1 MFPGGPVFS
10 RVLAAEF
17 FKASHRL
24 PLLFWGFVFVPICS
38 FAADIF
44 ILSNP
49 IHLADMAPRVN
60 LLLLLSR
67 ALEIGSSPLAQVFF
81 IVAAAVIFG
90 SEYDSETWRLLAPR
104 ARRTHWIWA
113 KVLLYAAGVLCS
125 LTLVAVGA
133 SFCALL
139 ESVTRFVPI
148 TWQANGGAPVSVL
161 AAVFG
166 ISWLELLLLGLV
178 TGVLA
183 VASRS
188 VLIPAISVILAAFCQ
203 SILIDLVRLASV
215 ASDTLSSTAKLALLP
230 WLAAEVGR
238 FFAAHAEVSPGIYI
252 TAREA
257 SIGLASLFAWISCTL
272 LLTLV
277 WFGRQEFSRE

>member
-1 MFPGGPVFS
+1 MFS

-44 ILSNP
+44 VLSNP
-49 IHLADMAPRVN
+49 IHLAGIEPRVD

-90 SEYDSETWRLLAPR
+90 SEYDSETWRLMAPR
-104 ARRTHWIWA
+104 ARRTDFIWA
-113 KVLLYAAGVLCS
+113 KVLVYAAGLLFS
-125 LTLVAVGA
+125 LTLVALSA
-133 SFCALL
+133 SLCALL
-139 ESVTRFVPI
+139 ESLTGFGPS
-148 TWQANGGAPVSVL
+148 TWQASGGAPIGVL
-161 AAVFG
+161 AALFG

-188 VLIPAISVILAAFCQ
+188 VLIPAISVILVAFCQ
-203 SILIDLVRLASV
+203 SILISLVRLGSV
-215 ASDTLSSTAKLALLP
+215 VSGDLSSTAKLALLP
-230 WLAAEVGR
+230 GLAAEVGR
-238 FFAAHAEVSPGIYI
+238 FFATHAVVSPGIYI

-257 SIGLASLFAWISCTL
+257 SIGLASLFTWIASTL

-277 WFGRQEFSRE
+277 WFSRQELSRE

>member
-1 MFPGGPVFS
+1 VFS

-17 FKASHRL
+17 YKASRRL
-24 PLLFWGFVFVPICS
+24 PLLFWGFVFVPIFS
-38 FAADIF
+38 FTTDILILSHPIRVADI
-44 ILSNP
+44 
-49 IHLADMAPRVN
+49 APRVD

-81 IVAAAVIFG
+81 ITAAAVIFG
-90 SEYDSETWRLLAPR
+90 SEYDSETWRLMAPR
-104 ARRTHWIWA
+104 ARRTDWIWA
-113 KVLLYAAGVLCS
+113 KVLLYSAGLLCS
-125 LTLVAVGA
+125 LTLVALGA

-139 ESVTRFVPI
+139 DSVSRLVPI
-148 TWQANGGAPVSVL
+148 TWHADGGPPIGVL
-161 AAVFG
+161 VAVFG

-188 VLIPAISVILAAFCQ
+188 VLIPAISAILVAFCQ
-203 SILIDLVRLASV
+203 SILISVVRLASV
-215 ASDTLSSTAKLALLP
+215 VSDNVSSTAKLALLP
-230 WLAAEVGR
+230 GLAAEVGR
-238 FFAAHAEVSPGIYI
+238 FFVTHAEVSPGIYI

-257 SIGLASLFAWISCTL
+257 GIGLASLFGWISMTL

-277 WFGRQEFSRE
+277 WFGRQELSRE